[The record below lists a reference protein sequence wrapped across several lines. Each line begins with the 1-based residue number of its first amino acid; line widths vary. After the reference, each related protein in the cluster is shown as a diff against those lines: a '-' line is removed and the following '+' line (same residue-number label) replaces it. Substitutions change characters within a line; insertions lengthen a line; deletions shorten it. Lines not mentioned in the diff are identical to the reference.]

1 MFQIKKPS
9 ASNKTIRMPDS
20 LIDKLEKLA
29 EKNDISFNQLIV
41 QCCEYALEHLDESE
55 NSINNG
61 NS

>member
-1 MFQIKKPS
+1 MFKIKKPS
-9 ASNKTIRMPDS
+9 ASNKTIRMSDS

-29 EKNDISFNQLIV
+29 AKNDISFNQLIV